1 LRFLFLAGVASALHG
16 AVIFTFENES
26 NVTPFTDTIGGLS
39 ATFESSGDPFAVGNG
54 GSFFSFTFND
64 QFTLLG
70 PAAIVTLTVSF
81 MPDLSSVSMN
91 FGTVSATAFNLSAF
105 ENGTLVGTAS
115 VTGARQGF
123 TFPEGII
130 TFNGGVFNSIQ
141 LTTSAQ
147 GFAIDN
153 LSVDPA
159 VPEANSLWLFLS
171 GAAVMFVCMRRR
183 RTI

>member
-1 LRFLFLAGVASALHG
+1 LRFLFLAGVASALQG
-16 AVIFTFENES
+16 AVIFTFDNEQFS
-26 NVTPFTDTIGGLS
+26 STPFTDTVGNLS
-39 ATFESSGDPFAVGNG
+39 ATFKSSGDPFTVDNG
-54 GSFFSFTFND
+54 GTFFSFAANGFI
-64 QFTLLG
+64 LLG
-70 PAAIVTLTVSF
+70 PATTVTLTVSF
-81 MPDLSSVSMN
+81 IPELSSVSMN

-153 LSVDPA
+153 LSADPA